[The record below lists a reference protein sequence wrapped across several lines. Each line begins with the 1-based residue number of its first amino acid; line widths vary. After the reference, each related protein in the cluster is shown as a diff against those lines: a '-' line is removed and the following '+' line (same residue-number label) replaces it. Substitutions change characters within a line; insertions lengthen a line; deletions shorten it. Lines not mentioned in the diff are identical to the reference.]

1 MKTILA
7 FCTLCLLA
15 AGCDDSGS
23 VPPLSGSDYL
33 PLEIGNYWK
42 VDDDNYVEVTGTEQ
56 LNGQTFF
63 VLRSRNKT
71 AVEPSLREYDL
82 YFRIDGQENL
92 IQGFKISTHSR
103 IVANFALKKGQKADA
118 PANPTVT
125 DKDADRITFRYDN
138 LLVSS
143 SPPNYM
149 YATFLKGK
157 GFEAKNFMLTR
168 YSALVDKFTEI
179 KIGGNVYKL

>member
-15 AGCDDSGS
+15 AGCNDSGS

-63 VLRSRNKT
+63 VLRSRNGS
-71 AVEPSLREYDL
+71 AADPGFREYDL
-82 YFRIDGQENL
+82 YFRVDEQANL
-92 IQGFKISTHSR
+92 IQGFKNSTYSKV
-103 IVANFALKKGQKADA
+103 VANFNLEKGQKADDME
-118 PANPTVT
+118 NPTVT
-125 DKDADRITFRYDN
+125 VKTADLITFRYDCM
-138 LLVSS
+138 VCSAYPS
-143 SPPNYM
+143 YY
-149 YATFLKGK
+149 YATFLKGR
-157 GFEAKNFMLTR
+157 GFAERNFMLAR
-168 YSALVDKFTEI
+168 NFGLVQKFTEI